1 MFVLASPCGMTGKAG
16 GDVPAQQKNLHLRA
30 GGSLSLLHCKLISRW
45 YGNTLW
51 MVTHCKKGS
60 AFVAIL
66 VTYHNLSFY
75 ILAAAV
81 IAGTS
86 GVGHNNVA
94 KG

>member
-1 MFVLASPCGMTGKAG
+1 
-16 GDVPAQQKNLHLRA
+16 
-30 GGSLSLLHCKLISRW
+30 
-45 YGNTLW
+45 

-60 AFVAIL
+60 AFVAVL
-66 VTYHNLSFY
+66 VTYHNLLFY